1 MYMCPHCRHFSI
13 SWRAQLS
20 PPFDGRTTCPCCGA
34 RLKIKLKVSN
44 FLIPIYLFGRATLG
58 MLFHLR
64 FDAGFVGETAIAI
77 ILCVLQIRLM
87 AYEEVGSMGK

>member
-1 MYMCPHCRHFSI
+1 M
-13 SWRAQLS
+13 
-20 PPFDGRTTCPCCGA
+20 
-34 RLKIKLKVSN
+34 KIKLKVSN

-58 MLFHLR
+58 MFFHLR